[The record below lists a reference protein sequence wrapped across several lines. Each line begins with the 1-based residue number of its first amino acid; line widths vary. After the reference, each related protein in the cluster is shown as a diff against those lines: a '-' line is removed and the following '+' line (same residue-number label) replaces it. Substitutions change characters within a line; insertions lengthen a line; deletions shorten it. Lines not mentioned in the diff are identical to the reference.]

1 MPLELIT
8 DRTEQDVQRWE
19 YLKSKNLENMT
30 TSERNEWAEGLKGS
44 YGATDLNRVGEAT
57 DYIADQIRD
66 SGYIVTLK
74 PVKTDWTI
82 QDKPT
87 PQQLDDYLDNISILK
102 EILSGFPGIPNVPPD
117 IKELTYE
124 QANEIEQILF
134 DIELMITKMRE
145 GVWHSNAFMFYSG
158 QDPLPSNLSQY
169 LMRSSQQKII
179 RTNDNKV
186 FIVR

>member
-19 YLKSKNLENMT
+19 YLKSKNWENMT
-30 TSERNEWAEGLKGS
+30 SSERNEWADGLKGS
-44 YGATDLNRVGEAT
+44 YGVTDLNRVGEAIE
-57 DYIADQIRD
+57 YIANQFRD
-66 SGYIVTLK
+66 SGYIVTLN

-87 PQQLDDYLDNISILK
+87 LQQLTDYLDNVSILK
-102 EILSGFPGIPNVPPD
+102 EILSGFPGTPNVPPD
-117 IKELTYE
+117 MKELTYE
-124 QANEIEQILF
+124 EANDIEQILF
-134 DIELMITKMRE
+134 DIELMIQQMRD
-145 GVWHSNAFMFYSG
+145 GIWYSNAFMFYSG
-158 QDPLPSNLSQY
+158 HNPLPSNLSQY